1 MSYRGPRGS
10 FSYPTSPGSP
20 RSIHSVGSRNSIR
33 SVRSATWDNVV
44 EAIIGAEPTRDSQ
57 YIPEDALP
65 QPHEPAI
72 AEEEDEELSH
82 RQQQEQQQ
90 QQEQEQEQQQ
100 QQRNQHWSA
109 YYRPQSL
116 QNQPAA
122 NAQVSG
128 NDGEGQGHSAHPSM
142 DASTIVNGYATEQ
155 GSFRRSSALS
165 VPASA
170 RVSRASYTNFD
181 FGNNEGLDMTL
192 QVPELDV
199 TDSRLEEEEQ
209 DEVTGDDADEK
220 AEAKAEPNEKNISYD
235 HHTSA
240 SRASSRSATHSAA
253 STVLEHLDEA
263 ATSKEDAAPN
273 ENVDVEAGAFHEEQ
287 QQETRNE
294 TPFSAF
300 PTRSK
305 QLIVLGAASASVF
318 APLSMQIYL
327 PSLTELVSDFDVS
340 RSAINLTVSVYMI
353 FMAISPMLIG
363 GLADVVGRRPA
374 MLACFAIYMVS
385 CIMIALCRDYKEL
398 MGFRILQSIGASPTI
413 AIASAVVADIVTS
426 AERGSYAALVALPVI
441 FAPTL
446 GPVIG
451 GLLTQYLGWRSIFWF
466 LLIAGAFTFV
476 MMGLFF
482 PETCRYIV
490 GDASAKP
497 PKRYRSVAQMV
508 GMDQKARPEWTQS
521 AADEKARFRGQHS
534 VKRTMY
540 LSLTAAVRVLL
551 TRERFCLLFYV
562 GLVFAGFQAIATELP
577 TQFKAIYGY
586 DSVMIGIMYLPL
598 AGGAMIS
605 TAVFGKQM
613 NRNFRKYVARAG
625 INLEAGQE
633 VDMNKVNV
641 ERARLEITIAP
652 LLISTAGIICWGWVL
667 EKKTS
672 IAAPCVLLF
681 FMGVGLNGVMAT
693 TNALLMDISQA
704 QAGAVMAAS
713 NLTRCALGA
722 VASAAIQTMIDKLGL
737 GWTYVVFGIIFFA
750 FSPMIALHFYRGHHL
765 RKQAKARED
774 RKSEKVPPEAAI
786 VQIAAVDA
794 VVNVTTAIPLVEMNS
809 KDGKGEKA

>member
-1 MSYRGPRGS
+1 MGHGRRRNHQRRAQPRLAVHVRRRPGASHCRGGRGRAEHPPATT
-10 FSYPTSPGSP
+10 PT
-20 RSIHSVGSRNSIR
+20 
-33 SVRSATWDNVV
+33 AAA
-44 EAIIGAEPTRDSQ
+44 AIQP
-57 YIPEDALP
+57 PLVPP
-65 QPHEPAI
+65 QPPATC
-72 AEEEDEELSH
+72 
-82 RQQQEQQQ
+82 RC
-90 QQEQEQEQQQ
+90 
-100 QQRNQHWSA
+100 
-109 YYRPQSL
+109 
-116 QNQPAA
+116 
-122 NAQVSG
+122 
-128 NDGEGQGHSAHPSM
+128 
-142 DASTIVNGYATEQ
+142 ASE
-155 GSFRRSSALS
+155 R
-165 VPASA
+165 
-170 RVSRASYTNFD
+170 
-181 FGNNEGLDMTL
+181 
-192 QVPELDV
+192 
-199 TDSRLEEEEQ
+199 
-209 DEVTGDDADEK
+209 
-220 AEAKAEPNEKNISYD
+220 
-235 HHTSA
+235 H
-240 SRASSRSATHSAA
+240 
-253 STVLEHLDEA
+253 
-263 ATSKEDAAPN
+263 
-273 ENVDVEAGAFHEEQ
+273 ENVDVEAAAAHQ
-287 QQETRNE
+287 QQPDSTEA
-294 TPFSAF
+294 PFSAF
-300 PTRSK
+300 ATRSK

-318 APLSMQIYL
+318 APLSMQVYL
-327 PSLTELVSDFDVS
+327 PSLTELVSDFGVS
-340 RSAINLTVSVYMI
+340 RSAVNLTVSVYMI

-385 CIMIALCRDYKEL
+385 CVMIALCHTYKEL

-476 MMGLFF
+476 MIAVFF

-497 PKRYRSVAQMV
+497 PRRYRSVAQMV
-508 GMDQKARPEWTQS
+508 QKAQQARPEWTQS
-521 AADEKARFRGQHS
+521 SADEKARLRGQHS
-534 VKRTMY
+534 VRRTTY
-540 LSLTAAVRVLL
+540 LSLTAALRILL

-562 GLVFAGFQAIATELP
+562 GLIFAGFQAIATELP

-613 NRNFRKYVARAG
+613 NRNFQKYAARAG

-633 VDMNKVNV
+633 VDMNRVNV
-641 ERARLEITIAP
+641 ERARLEITVAP
-652 LLISTAGIICWGWVL
+652 LLISTAGIVCWGWVL

-693 TNALLMDISQA
+693 TNALLMDISQS

-722 VASAAIQTMIDKLGL
+722 VASAAIQTMIDKMGL
-737 GWTYVVFGIIFFA
+737 GWTYVVFGVVFFA
-750 FSPMIALHFYRGHHL
+750 FSPMMALHFYRGHHM
-765 RKQAKARED
+765 RMQAKARAD
-774 RKSEKVPPEAAI
+774 RARDKDAPLAPEAAM
-786 VQIAAVDA
+786 VQAAAVDA
-794 VVNVTTAIPLVEMNS
+794 VVNATTAIPLVEIKS
-809 KDGKGEKA
+809 RDGKDEKQ